1 MTTDYLHLVILAVP
15 PVQLG
20 DFEGSG
26 GELGG
31 QTGARLTSV
40 DADNDKA
47 GQSLESLSHL
57 WPHLKMTR

>member
-15 PVQLG
+15 SVQLG
-20 DFEGSG
+20 DFKGSV

-40 DADNDKA
+40 DTDNNKA